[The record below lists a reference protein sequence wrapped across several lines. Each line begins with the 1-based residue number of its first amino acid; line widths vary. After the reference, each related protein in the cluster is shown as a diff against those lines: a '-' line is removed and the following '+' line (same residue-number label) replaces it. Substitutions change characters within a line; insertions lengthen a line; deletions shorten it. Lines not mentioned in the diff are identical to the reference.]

1 MVNGRRITLVSV
13 LKSGDEIMVG
23 GCRMKFVQANPVVVP
38 NTQDDASVTLAYFT
52 TRKVVVFVMDV
63 GDYTRL
69 AEVSSAEELTK
80 LAGKWSKGLGA
91 IIERHGGTMDQ
102 IIGDVVMALWMEK

>member
-1 MVNGRRITLVSV
+1 
-13 LKSGDEIMVG
+13 
-23 GCRMKFVQANPVVVP
+23 
-38 NTQDDASVTLAYFT
+38 
-52 TRKVVVFVMDV
+52 MDV

-69 AEVSSAEELTK
+69 AEVLSAEELTK
-80 LAGKWSKGLGA
+80 LVGKWSEGLGA